1 MHTKKILFSLIGG
14 ALAIFSANVMAANSE
29 EHKLAESHGC
39 IACHALQPASKTGKN
54 PRALPIGPSMQEIAE
69 RYHANKSPGKYQEL
83 YRIVKHG
90 SSPYRS
96 KWQGKISGLAMPPND
111 DTISDLDINRLLVWI
126 LTDNHSGK

>member
-1 MHTKKILFSLIGG
+1 MENRRFVYPFMLLLTAFFSTG
-14 ALAIFSANVMAANSE
+14 AVAAQSE
-29 EHKLAESHGC
+29 ELKLAETYGC
-39 IACHALQPASKTGKN
+39 IACHSPIPHDTMVDGKKMK
-54 PRALPIGPSMQEIAE
+54 PLGPSFKEIAD
-69 RYHANKSPGKYQEL
+69 RFYSNDRDDKYQEL

-126 LTDNHSGK
+126 LTSHRPGK